1 MSSTATSKW
10 AEVSV
15 LTKYAEKHLLTPN
28 PHLQNALTNSFSAS
42 LPAITI
48 SPLQG
53 QFLALQAKIIGAK
66 NILEIG
72 TLGGYSTL
80 WFASTDARVT
90 SIEISPKHRDVALG
104 NINSAGYGDN
114 VDVILGAALE
124 VMPKL
129 KQEGRVFDFVFI
141 DADWGEQWEC
151 FEHAVALTRQGGV
164 VYVDNVVRELFEEGG
179 FGYEERETLV
189 SKVGKME
196 GVSATVISTVSGWK
210 GNAEDM
216 VDGFLLAVVQ

>member
-10 AEVSV
+10 AE
-15 LTKYAEKHLLTPN
+15 
-28 PHLQNALTNSFSAS
+28 
-42 LPAITI
+42 
-48 SPLQG
+48 G

-80 WFASTDARVT
+80 WFASTGAQVT
-90 SIEISPKHRDVALG
+90 SIEISPKHRDVALS

-114 VDVILGAALE
+114 
-124 VMPKL
+124 
-129 KQEGRVFDFVFI
+129 EGRVFDFVFI

-164 VYVDNVVRELFEEGG
+164 VYVDNVVRQLFEEGG
-179 FGYEERETLV
+179 FEYEEMETLV